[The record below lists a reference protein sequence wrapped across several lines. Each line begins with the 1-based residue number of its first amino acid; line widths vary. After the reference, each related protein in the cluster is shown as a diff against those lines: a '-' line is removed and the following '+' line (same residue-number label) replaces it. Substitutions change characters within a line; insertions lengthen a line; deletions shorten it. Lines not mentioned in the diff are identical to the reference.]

1 MPAVSRVLHHQT
13 VIDILYLSFTCI
25 HMQIFQ
31 NCLCLCL
38 LHFCFMVLYGYCQS
52 WVNFHSTLSFGGHS
66 TGVLGL
72 LPGATATQM
81 AEVFNHHGRFSNIA
95 RTADA
100 VQCQSLLL
108 SGHYGCLKCIYI
120 HKKVDY
126 CECQQFVQ
134 TRVFAAFE
142 HWNLALTLSL
152 ARSEIF
158 VKTFTDQS
166 VEVQKITICVKAAQ
180 HIKPY
185 LGKAYL
191 KISNY

>member
-1 MPAVSRVLHHQT
+1 M
-13 VIDILYLSFTCI
+13 Y
-25 HMQIFQ
+25 QI
-31 NCLCLCL
+31 
-38 LHFCFMVLYGYCQS
+38 
-52 WVNFHSTLSFGGHS
+52 
-66 TGVLGL
+66 
-72 LPGATATQM
+72 
-81 AEVFNHHGRFSNIA
+81 
-95 RTADA
+95 
-100 VQCQSLLL
+100 SLLFVSFIWL
-108 SGHYGCLKCIYI
+108 LSKLGQFSFHLIFWRPFNWCLGTPSRRHRHSNGRSFQTPGKVFKHCKNCCAVSGHYGCLKCIYI

-134 TRVFAAFE
+134 TRVFAAFD
-142 HWNLALTLSL
+142 HWNLALTLSF